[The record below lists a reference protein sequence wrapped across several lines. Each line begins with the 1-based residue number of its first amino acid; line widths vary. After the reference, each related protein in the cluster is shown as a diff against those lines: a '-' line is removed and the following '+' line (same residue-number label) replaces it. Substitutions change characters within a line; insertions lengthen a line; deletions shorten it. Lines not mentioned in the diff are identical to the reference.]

1 MKVAVLGKV
10 DQKGLSFL
18 RENEFNV
25 IEIENFEIQNLKEQ
39 LKDVDGI
46 LLRTTRLDKEILQ
59 HCDNLKIISRHGV
72 GYDNVDLDFL
82 NENKIAL
89 GITSTSNAV
98 SVAEHVLS
106 FFIYLTKNLSL
117 SDSLVKEGNFEKRS
131 NLPNFF
137 ELYKKKVLI
146 IGFGRIGKEVAK
158 RCLGFDMEVYVY
170 DPFLDNEIII
180 RNQCIP
186 IEKNQGLAIA
196 DFITIHL
203 PLNGDT
209 KNFISQTELN
219 VMKKNSILVN
229 TSRGGIVNENDLC
242 IALESKKIQGAGMD
256 VFASE
261 PPESNHP
268 FFKLDNILLTPHNA
282 ALTLECRERMSLEAS
297 QNIFFFLNNMTELN
311 VENLVNKKFLK
322 KLKIS

>member
-18 RENEFNV
+18 RENEFKV

-89 GITSTSNAV
+89 CITSTSNAV

-219 VMKKNSILVN
+219 LMRKNSILVN

-256 VFASE
+256 VFVSE

-297 QNIFFFLNNMTELN
+297 QNIVFFLKNMSELN
-311 VENLVNKKFLK
+311 VENLVNKKYL
-322 KLKIS
+322 

>member
-10 DQKGLSFL
+10 DPKGLSFL
-18 RENEFNV
+18 IENEFKV
-25 IEIENFEIQNLKEQ
+25 IEIESFEIQNLKEQ

-46 LLRTTRLDKEILQ
+46 LLRTTKLDKEILE

-89 GITSTSNAV
+89 CITSTSNAV

-106 FFIYLTKNLSL
+106 FFIYLTKKLSL

-131 NLPNFF
+131 KLPNFF

-219 VMKKNSILVN
+219 VMKKKSILVN

-256 VFASE
+256 VFVSE

-297 QNIFFFLNNMTELN
+297 QNIVFFLNNMSELN
-311 VENLVNKKFLK
+311 VENLVNKKYL
-322 KLKIS
+322 

>member
-18 RENEFNV
+18 KENEFKV

-89 GITSTSNAV
+89 CITSTSNAV

-131 NLPNFF
+131 ELPNFF

-186 IEKNQGLAIA
+186 IEKNQGLTIA

-219 VMKKNSILVN
+219 LMRKNSILVN

-242 IALESKKIQGAGMD
+242 IALDSKKIQGAGMD
-256 VFASE
+256 VFVSE

-297 QNIFFFLNNMTELN
+297 QNIVFFLNNMSELN
-311 VENLVNKKFLK
+311 VENLVNKKYL
-322 KLKIS
+322 

>member
-10 DQKGLSFL
+10 DPKGLSFL
-18 RENEFNV
+18 KENEFKV

-46 LLRTTRLDKEILQ
+46 LLRTTKLDKEILQ

-89 GITSTSNAV
+89 CITSTSNAV

-131 NLPNFF
+131 QLPNFF

-229 TSRGGIVNENDLC
+229 TSRGGIVNENDLYT
-242 IALESKKIQGAGMD
+242 ALELKKIQGAGMD
-256 VFASE
+256 VFVSE

-297 QNIFFFLNNMTELN
+297 QNIVFFLKNMSELN
-311 VENLVNKKFLK
+311 VENLVNKKYL
-322 KLKIS
+322 

>member
-10 DQKGLSFL
+10 DPKGLSFL
-18 RENEFNV
+18 IENEFKV
-25 IEIENFEIQNLKEQ
+25 IEIESFEIQNLKEQ

-46 LLRTTRLDKEILQ
+46 LLRTTKLDKEILE

-82 NENKIAL
+82 NDNKIAL
-89 GITSTSNAV
+89 CITSTSNAV

-106 FFIYLTKNLSL
+106 FFIYLTKKLSL

-131 NLPNFF
+131 ELPNFF

-203 PLNGDT
+203 PLNRDT

-219 VMKKNSILVN
+219 LMRKNSILVN

-242 IALESKKIQGAGMD
+242 IALDSKKIQGAGMD
-256 VFASE
+256 VFVSE

-297 QNIFFFLNNMTELN
+297 QNIVFFLNNMSELN
-311 VENLVNKKFLK
+311 VENLVNKKYL
-322 KLKIS
+322 

>member
-10 DQKGLSFL
+10 DPKGLSFL
-18 RENEFNV
+18 IENEFKV
-25 IEIENFEIQNLKEQ
+25 IEIESFEIQNLKEQ

-46 LLRTTRLDKEILQ
+46 LLRTTKLDKEILE

-89 GITSTSNAV
+89 CITSTSNAV

-131 NLPNFF
+131 QLPNFF

-203 PLNGDT
+203 PLNRDT

-219 VMKKNSILVN
+219 LMRKNSILVN

-242 IALESKKIQGAGMD
+242 IALDSKKIQGAGMD
-256 VFASE
+256 VFVSE

-297 QNIFFFLNNMTELN
+297 QNIVFFLNNMSELN
-311 VENLVNKKFLK
+311 VENLVNKKYL
-322 KLKIS
+322 

>member
-18 RENEFNV
+18 KENEFKV

-46 LLRTTRLDKEILQ
+46 LLRTTKLDKEILQ
-59 HCDNLKIISRHGV
+59 YCDNLKIISRHGV

-131 NLPNFF
+131 QLPNFF

-203 PLNGDT
+203 PLNRDT

-256 VFASE
+256 VFVSE
-261 PPESNHP
+261 PPESSHP

-282 ALTLECRERMSLEAS
+282 ALTLECRERMSLESS
-297 QNIFFFLNNMTELN
+297 QNIVFFLKNMSELN
-311 VENLVNKKFLK
+311 VENLVNKKYL
-322 KLKIS
+322 

>member
-1 MKVAVLGKV
+1 MKVAVIGKV

-18 RENEFNV
+18 RENEFKV

-46 LLRTTRLDKEILQ
+46 LLRTTKLDKEILE

-131 NLPNFF
+131 QLPNFF

-203 PLNGDT
+203 PLNRDT

-219 VMKKNSILVN
+219 LMRKNSILVN

-242 IALESKKIQGAGMD
+242 IALDSKKIQGAGMD
-256 VFASE
+256 VFVSE

-297 QNIFFFLNNMTELN
+297 QNIVFFLNNMSELN
-311 VENLVNKKFLK
+311 VENLVNKKYL
-322 KLKIS
+322 

>member
-18 RENEFNV
+18 RENEFKV

-46 LLRTTRLDKEILQ
+46 LLRTTKLDKEILE

-72 GYDNVDLDFL
+72 GYDNVDLNFL

-89 GITSTSNAV
+89 CITSTSNAV

-106 FFIYLTKNLSL
+106 FFIYLTKKLSL

-131 NLPNFF
+131 ELPNFF

-203 PLNGDT
+203 PLNRDT

-219 VMKKNSILVN
+219 LMRKNSILVN
-229 TSRGGIVNENDLC
+229 TSRGGIVNENDLS

-256 VFASE
+256 VFVSE

-297 QNIFFFLNNMTELN
+297 QNIVFFLNNMSELN
-311 VENLVNKKFLK
+311 VENLVNKKYL
-322 KLKIS
+322 

>member
-1 MKVAVLGKV
+1 MKVAVLGIV
-10 DQKGLSFL
+10 DPKGLSFL
-18 RENEFNV
+18 KENEFKV
-25 IEIENFEIQNLKEQ
+25 IEIENFEIQNLREQ
-39 LKDVDGI
+39 LEDVDGI

-59 HCDNLKIISRHGV
+59 HCNNLKIISRHGV

-82 NENKIAL
+82 NQNKIAL
-89 GITSTSNAV
+89 SITSTSNAV

-106 FFIYLTKNLSL
+106 FFIYLTKNLTL

-131 NLPNFF
+131 QLPNFF

-186 IEKNQGLAIA
+186 IEKNQGLAIS

-209 KNFISQTELN
+209 KNFISQKELN
-219 VMKKNSILVN
+219 LMKKNSILVN

-256 VFASE
+256 VFVSE
-261 PPESNHP
+261 PPDSNHP

-297 QNIFFFLNNMTELN
+297 QNIVFFLKYMSELN
-311 VENLVNKKFLK
+311 VENLVNKKYL
-322 KLKIS
+322 

>member
-10 DQKGLSFL
+10 DPKGLSFL
-18 RENEFNV
+18 IENEFKV
-25 IEIENFEIQNLKEQ
+25 IEIESFKIQNLKEQ

-46 LLRTTRLDKEILQ
+46 LLRTTKLDKEILE

-89 GITSTSNAV
+89 CITSTSNAV

-106 FFIYLTKNLSL
+106 FFIYLTKKLSL

-131 NLPNFF
+131 ELPNFF

-203 PLNGDT
+203 PLNRDT

-219 VMKKNSILVN
+219 LMRKNSILVN

-242 IALESKKIQGAGMD
+242 IALDSKKIQGAGMD
-256 VFASE
+256 VFVSE

-297 QNIFFFLNNMTELN
+297 QNIVFFLNNMSELN
-311 VENLVNKKFLK
+311 VENLVNKKYL
-322 KLKIS
+322 

>member
-18 RENEFNV
+18 KENEFKV

-39 LKDVDGI
+39 LKYVDGI

-89 GITSTSNAV
+89 CITSTSNAV

-106 FFIYLTKNLSL
+106 FFIYLTKKLSL

-131 NLPNFF
+131 ELPNFF

-242 IALESKKIQGAGMD
+242 IALESRKIQGAGMD
-256 VFASE
+256 VFVSE

-297 QNIFFFLNNMTELN
+297 QNIVFFLNNMSELN
-311 VENLVNKKFLK
+311 VENLVNKNYL
-322 KLKIS
+322 

>member
-18 RENEFNV
+18 KENEFKV

-46 LLRTTRLDKEILQ
+46 LLRTTKLDKEILQ

-89 GITSTSNAV
+89 CITSTSNAV

-131 NLPNFF
+131 QLPNFF

-203 PLNGDT
+203 PLNRDT

-219 VMKKNSILVN
+219 LMRKNSILVN

-256 VFASE
+256 VFVSE

-297 QNIFFFLNNMTELN
+297 QNIVFFLKNMSKLN
-311 VENLVNKKFLK
+311 VDNLVNKKYL
-322 KLKIS
+322 

>member
-18 RENEFNV
+18 KENEFKV

-46 LLRTTRLDKEILQ
+46 LLRTTRLDKEILE

-89 GITSTSNAV
+89 CITSTSNAV

-106 FFIYLTKNLSL
+106 FFIYLTKKLSL

-131 NLPNFF
+131 ELPNFF

-219 VMKKNSILVN
+219 VMKKKSILVN

-256 VFASE
+256 VFVSE

-297 QNIFFFLNNMTELN
+297 QNIVFFLKNISELN
-311 VENLVNKKFLK
+311 VENLVNKKYL
-322 KLKIS
+322 

>member
-18 RENEFNV
+18 IENEFKV
-25 IEIENFEIQNLKEQ
+25 IEIESFEIQNLKEQ

-46 LLRTTRLDKEILQ
+46 LLRTTKLDKEILE

-89 GITSTSNAV
+89 CITSTSNAV

-131 NLPNFF
+131 QLPNFF

-256 VFASE
+256 VFVSE

-297 QNIFFFLNNMTELN
+297 QNIVFFLNNMSELN
-311 VENLVNKKFLK
+311 VENLVNKKYL
-322 KLKIS
+322 

>member
-18 RENEFNV
+18 KENEFKV

-46 LLRTTRLDKEILQ
+46 LLRTTKLDKEILQ

-82 NENKIAL
+82 NQNKIAL
-89 GITSTSNAV
+89 SITSTSNAV

-106 FFIYLTKNLSL
+106 FFIYLIKNLSL

-131 NLPNFF
+131 QLPNFF

-219 VMKKNSILVN
+219 QMKKNSILVN

-242 IALESKKIQGAGMD
+242 IALESRKIQGAGMD
-256 VFASE
+256 VFVSE

-297 QNIFFFLNNMTELN
+297 QNIVFFLKNMGELN
-311 VENLVNKKFLK
+311 VENLVNKKYL
-322 KLKIS
+322 

>member
-18 RENEFNV
+18 KENEFKV

-89 GITSTSNAV
+89 CITSTSNAV

-106 FFIYLTKNLSL
+106 FFIYLTKKLSL

-131 NLPNFF
+131 ELPNFF

-219 VMKKNSILVN
+219 QMRKNSILVN

-242 IALESKKIQGAGMD
+242 IALESKKIQGAGID
-256 VFASE
+256 VFVSE

-297 QNIFFFLNNMTELN
+297 QNIVFFLNNMSELN
-311 VENLVNKKFLK
+311 VENLVNKKYL
-322 KLKIS
+322 

>member
-18 RENEFNV
+18 KENEFKV

-89 GITSTSNAV
+89 CITSTSNAV

-106 FFIYLTKNLSL
+106 FFIYLTKKLSL

-131 NLPNFF
+131 ELPNFF

-203 PLNGDT
+203 PLNRDT

-219 VMKKNSILVN
+219 LMRKNSILVN

-256 VFASE
+256 VFVSE

-297 QNIFFFLNNMTELN
+297 QNIVFFLKNMSELN
-311 VENLVNKKFLK
+311 VENLVNKKYL
-322 KLKIS
+322 

>member
-89 GITSTSNAV
+89 CITSTSNAV

-131 NLPNFF
+131 KLPNFF

-256 VFASE
+256 VFVSE

-297 QNIFFFLNNMTELN
+297 QNIVFFLNNMSELN
-311 VENLVNKKFLK
+311 VENLVNKKYL
-322 KLKIS
+322 

>member
-18 RENEFNV
+18 KENEFKV
-25 IEIENFEIQNLKEQ
+25 IEIESFEIQNLKEQ

-46 LLRTTRLDKEILQ
+46 LLRTTKLDKEILE

-89 GITSTSNAV
+89 CITSTSNAV

-106 FFIYLTKNLSL
+106 FFIYLTKKLSL

-131 NLPNFF
+131 ELPNFF

-203 PLNGDT
+203 PLNRDT

-219 VMKKNSILVN
+219 LMRKNSILVN

-256 VFASE
+256 VFVSE

-297 QNIFFFLNNMTELN
+297 QNIVFFLNNMSELN
-311 VENLVNKKFLK
+311 VENLVNKKYL
-322 KLKIS
+322 

>member
-46 LLRTTRLDKEILQ
+46 LLRTTKLDKEILE

-82 NENKIAL
+82 NDNKIAL
-89 GITSTSNAV
+89 CITSTSNAV

-106 FFIYLTKNLSL
+106 FFIYLTKKLSL

-131 NLPNFF
+131 ELPNFF

-203 PLNGDT
+203 PLNRDT

-219 VMKKNSILVN
+219 LMRKNSILVN
-229 TSRGGIVNENDLC
+229 TSRGGIVNENDLY
-242 IALESKKIQGAGMD
+242 IALDSKKIQGAGMD
-256 VFASE
+256 VFVSE

-297 QNIFFFLNNMTELN
+297 QNIVFFLHNMSELN
-311 VENLVNKKFLK
+311 VENLVNKKYL
-322 KLKIS
+322 

>member
-18 RENEFNV
+18 KENEFKV

-59 HCDNLKIISRHGV
+59 HCNNLKIISRHGV

-82 NENKIAL
+82 NKNKIAL
-89 GITSTSNAV
+89 CITSTSNAV

-131 NLPNFF
+131 QLPNFF

-219 VMKKNSILVN
+219 QMKKNSILVN

-256 VFASE
+256 VFVSE

-297 QNIFFFLNNMTELN
+297 QNIVFFLKNMNELN
-311 VENLVNKKFLK
+311 VENLVNKKYL
-322 KLKIS
+322 

>member
-18 RENEFNV
+18 KENEFKV

-89 GITSTSNAV
+89 CITSTSNAV

-131 NLPNFF
+131 QLPNFF

-219 VMKKNSILVN
+219 LMKKNTILVN

-242 IALESKKIQGAGMD
+242 IALESKKIQGAGID
-256 VFASE
+256 VFVSE

-297 QNIFFFLNNMTELN
+297 QNIVFFLKNISELN
-311 VENLVNKKFLK
+311 VENLVNKKYL
-322 KLKIS
+322 

>member
-18 RENEFNV
+18 RENEFKV

-46 LLRTTRLDKEILQ
+46 LLRTTKLDKEILQ

-72 GYDNVDLDFL
+72 GYDNVDLGFL

-89 GITSTSNAV
+89 CITSTSNAV

-131 NLPNFF
+131 KLTNFF

-180 RNQCIP
+180 KNQCIP

-219 VMKKNSILVN
+219 LMRKNSILVN

-242 IALESKKIQGAGMD
+242 IALDSKKIQGAGMD
-256 VFASE
+256 VFVSE

-297 QNIFFFLNNMTELN
+297 QNIVFFLNNMIELN
-311 VENLVNKKFLK
+311 VENLVNKKYL
-322 KLKIS
+322 

>member
-89 GITSTSNAV
+89 CITSTSNAV

-131 NLPNFF
+131 QLPNFF

-219 VMKKNSILVN
+219 LMRKNSILVN
-229 TSRGGIVNENDLC
+229 TSRGGIVNENDLY
-242 IALESKKIQGAGMD
+242 IALDSKKIQGAGMD
-256 VFASE
+256 VFVSE

-297 QNIFFFLNNMTELN
+297 QNIVFFLKNMSELN
-311 VENLVNKKFLK
+311 VENLVNKKYL
-322 KLKIS
+322 

>member
-18 RENEFNV
+18 RENEFKV

-46 LLRTTRLDKEILQ
+46 LLRTTKLDKEILQ

-131 NLPNFF
+131 DLPNFF

-146 IGFGRIGKEVAK
+146 FGFGRIGKEVAK

-170 DPFLDNEIII
+170 DPYLDNEIII

-203 PLNGDT
+203 PLNRDT
-209 KNFISQTELN
+209 KNFISQTEINLIR
-219 VMKKNSILVN
+219 KNSILVN

-256 VFASE
+256 VFVSE

-297 QNIFFFLNNMTELN
+297 QNIVFFLKNMSELN
-311 VENLVNKKFLK
+311 VENLVNKKYL
-322 KLKIS
+322 

>member
-10 DQKGLSFL
+10 DPKGLSFL
-18 RENEFNV
+18 IENEFKV
-25 IEIENFEIQNLKEQ
+25 IEIESFEIQNLKEQ

-46 LLRTTRLDKEILQ
+46 LLRTTKLDKEILE

-89 GITSTSNAV
+89 CITSTSNAV

-106 FFIYLTKNLSL
+106 FFIYLTKKLSL

-131 NLPNFF
+131 ELPNFF

-158 RCLGFDMEVYVY
+158 RCLGFDMEVYVH

-203 PLNGDT
+203 PLNRDT

-219 VMKKNSILVN
+219 LMRKNSILVN

-242 IALESKKIQGAGMD
+242 IALDSKKIQGAGMD
-256 VFASE
+256 VFVSE

-297 QNIFFFLNNMTELN
+297 QNIVFFLNNMSELN
-311 VENLVNKKFLK
+311 VENLVNKKYL
-322 KLKIS
+322 

>member
-18 RENEFNV
+18 KENEFKV

-46 LLRTTRLDKEILQ
+46 LLRTTKLDKEILE

-131 NLPNFF
+131 QLPNFF

-186 IEKNQGLAIA
+186 VEKNQGLTIA

-256 VFASE
+256 VFVSE
-261 PPESNHP
+261 PPESSHP

-297 QNIFFFLNNMTELN
+297 QNIVFFLKNMSELN
-311 VENLVNKKFLK
+311 VENLVNKKYL
-322 KLKIS
+322 